1 MIGHRFLHVL
11 TLNHLQIRTCEFYCL
26 KDLVGLFSR
35 PYSQEVL
42 TLFFQVILGELSN
55 GFALVRPPGHHA
67 EREEAMGFCYF
78 NTVAC
83 AAKKLLS
90 ANLAKKVLVVD
101 WAIHHGNGTQ
111 QVGSRIQ
118 FNYLNSTKWLINC
131 RQNSPIYDEYQ
142 TQ

>member
-1 MIGHRFLHVL
+1 MVLQTFLLLDLWSKDNHPEGV
-11 TLNHLQIRTCEFYCL
+11 TLISIKSAPKIYYIEILNN
-26 KDLVGLFSR
+26 
-35 PYSQEVL
+35 
-42 TLFFQVILGELSN
+42 LFFQVILGELSN

-118 FNYLNSTKWLINC
+118 FNYLNSTNWLINC
-131 RQNSPIYDEYQ
+131 VGLNFRQHN
-142 TQ
+142 

>member
-1 MIGHRFLHVL
+1 M
-11 TLNHLQIRTCEFYCL
+11 
-26 KDLVGLFSR
+26 
-35 PYSQEVL
+35 
-42 TLFFQVILGELSN
+42 ILGELSN

-118 FNYLNSTKWLINC
+118 FNYLNSTNWLINC
-131 RQNSPIYDEYQ
+131 VGLNFRQHN
-142 TQ
+142 TV